1 MIEIKGRNVP
11 QAYKES
17 IWVMKTYGDSG
28 VSRNGPV
35 ISIPEPVMLTIQY
48 PWERVLFDPVR
59 DANPFFHVMEFVWM
73 MAGSQ
78 NALWISQFNKRMLEY
93 SDEGILRGAYGWRWS
108 QHDQI
113 RSAIRLLRKDPDT
126 RQAVLSMWDPALDGS
141 SAKSSDRPC
150 NTHIY
155 FRAGP
160 TGLDMTVC
168 NRSNDMIW
176 GMLGANAV
184 HMTMLH
190 ELVALASGFKQ
201 GVYRVF
207 TNNLHVYPD
216 MPNFNSIYRKT
227 FACYDPYSY
236 EEVRTTPL
244 LDRNET
250 YEMFMSDCRKMVD
263 GDFEDGFRTNWVENV
278 AYPMYE
284 AYLGEHRIDYI
295 RQIDAPDW
303 ERACSEWNA
312 RRYSAKQAAVV

>member
-11 QAYKES
+11 QAYKEGL
-17 IWVMKTYGDSG
+17 WVMNTCGERGD
-28 VSRNGPV
+28 SRNGPV
-35 ISIPEPVMLTIQY
+35 MSIPQPVLLTIKY

-73 MAGSQ
+73 MAGS
-78 NALWISQFNKRMLEY
+78 NDAKWISQFNKRMLEY

-155 FRAGP
+155 FRTGP
-160 TGLDMTVC
+160 RGLDMTVC

-176 GMLGANAV
+176 GMLGTNAV

-190 ELVALASGFKQ
+190 ELVARASGFRQ
-201 GVYRVF
+201 GLYQVF

-216 MPNFNSIYRKT
+216 MPNFSKIYKKT

-236 EEVRTTPL
+236 EEVRHTPL

-250 YEMFMSDCRKMVD
+250 YEMFMEDCRKLVD
-263 GDFEDGFRTNWVENV
+263 GDLEDGLCTNWVENV

-284 AYLGEHRIDYI
+284 AYLGEHRMDYI
-295 RQIDAPDW
+295 SYIDAPDW
-303 ERACSEWNA
+303 QRACSEWVA
-312 RRYSAKQAAVV
+312 RRASAKVAAVV